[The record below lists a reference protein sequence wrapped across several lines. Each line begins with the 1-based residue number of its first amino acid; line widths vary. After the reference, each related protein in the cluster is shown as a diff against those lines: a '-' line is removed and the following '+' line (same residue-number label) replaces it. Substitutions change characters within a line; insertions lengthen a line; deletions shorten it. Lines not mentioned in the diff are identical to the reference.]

1 MSLFRNLFRS
11 HKQEADAPAR
21 PRLPWLRCSQSAT
34 DVLGAHLQRI
44 PGAAVWP
51 RGDETGAFASGRSTP
66 TLLPPPSPSSSGHED
81 PINTEPSRESS
92 FRQNPAK
99 SDGGESHYGS
109 HYHLR
114 PASVLERDPISSLS
128 SESSRPSRL
137 NRLDPARAKEAFNAM
152 AARLSLR
159 LRIPAEEPTTAE
171 VIQENVGAG
180 NSSQRRHRSLGRLRP
195 VKSIMVL
202 AKASQVAPAP
212 SPKLRRTKTFADLLR
227 RPEPMTSLRGIEVER
242 LAYLGG
248 EDFVWL
254 PSSCAPCPV
263 QLPNCIAKSIRYL
276 RKIGNGTYGGDL
288 FVEPGNLKKAIR
300 LYDYFAHHVLSAA
313 NDEHGIAVNMR
324 VVTMPTW
331 AKAEKLPARSVGW
344 TMKALLAGL
353 PGGILGSTELYN
365 TLKEIYHLQG
375 AAAEA
380 FPRAIRCRLISLAIV
395 ASTREMQCALIC
407 AIFGLLTELL
417 EDTPGYPLREVAS
430 TSRADGLA
438 WAFGPLL
445 TGTEKGTGTGMEA
458 TERDREDVQVK
469 GAAQVKREIEAER
482 VAGMLLDLWPDISYN
497 LKGWAKIYTTHL
509 AEYD

>member
-171 VIQENVGAG
+171 GKD
-180 NSSQRRHRSLGRLRP
+180 SSHLTPSLILETSVLIILYSHPRERRRWQLLPAPTP
-195 VKSIMVL
+195 VPW
-202 AKASQVAPAP
+202 KASP
-212 SPKLRRTKTFADLLR
+212 
-227 RPEPMTSLRGIEVER
+227 G
-242 LAYLGG
+242 
-248 EDFVWL
+248 
-254 PSSCAPCPV
+254 
-263 QLPNCIAKSIRYL
+263 
-276 RKIGNGTYGGDL
+276 KID
-288 FVEPGNLKKAIR
+288 
-300 LYDYFAHHVLSAA
+300 
-313 NDEHGIAVNMR
+313 HG
-324 VVTMPTW
+324 
-331 AKAEKLPARSVGW
+331 VG
-344 TMKALLAGL
+344 KGL
-353 PGGILGSTELYN
+353 PGGT
-365 TLKEIYHLQG
+365 G
-375 AAAEA
+375 ALSKAA
-380 FPRAIRCRLISLAIV
+380 PNQDVCGPPPS
-395 ASTREMQCALIC
+395 
-407 AIFGLLTELL
+407 
-417 EDTPGYPLREVAS
+417 
-430 TSRADGLA
+430 SRADDFAPRHRGREARLS
-438 WAFGPLL
+438 WRGGFRLVAFQLCTMPS
-445 TGTEKGTGTGMEA
+445 T
-458 TERDREDVQVK
+458 
-469 GAAQVKREIEAER
+469 AA
-482 VAGMLLDLWPDISYN
+482 
-497 LKGWAKIYTTHL
+497 
-509 AEYD
+509 